1 MSREALSSSRRPDPG
16 QGQDPGQSRVPSF
29 GHRLGRCGGH
39 GLPRQ
44 SHRPQ
49 HGVSMIEVL
58 VGLVIIAVGLLGL
71 MGMQARAL
79 SLQKDSFD
87 RNAAAEMISQLTERM
102 RANHLGFMANR
113 YASSLLPGV
122 AIGTASA
129 CVAATPCTPQTLAAA
144 DLVNWHRSLR
154 ARLPDA
160 GAVVA
165 ASGGAGAAMG
175 AGATSMRITVI
186 WRELNPT
193 SGTDAACTAV
203 SVTDVQYR
211 CLAAEVFP

>member
-1 MSREALSSSRRPDPG
+1 MRRDAGRLSNRGTSR
-16 QGQDPGQSRVPSF
+16 
-29 GHRLGRCGGH
+29 
-39 GLPRQ
+39 
-44 SHRPQ
+44 
-49 HGVSMIEVL
+49 GVSLVEVL

-87 RNAAAEMISQLTERM
+87 RNAAAEMISQLAERM
-102 RANHLGFMANR
+102 RANHLGFMDNR
-113 YASSLLPGV
+113 YASSLLPGATV
-122 AIGTASA
+122 GTAA
-129 CVAATPCTPQTLAAA
+129 GCVSSTPCTPQSLAAL
-144 DLVNWHRSLR
+144 DLVNWHRDLR

-165 ASGGAGAAMG
+165 SSGGPGATLG

-186 WRELNPT
+186 WREANANT
-193 SGTDAACTAV
+193 GTDAACTTV
-203 SVTDVQYR
+203 GVTDLQYR

>member
-1 MSREALSSSRRPDPG
+1 MSL
-16 QGQDPGQSRVPSF
+16 V
-29 GHRLGRCGGH
+29 
-39 GLPRQ
+39 
-44 SHRPQ
+44 
-49 HGVSMIEVL
+49 EVL

-87 RNAAAEMISQLTERM
+87 RSSAAELIAQLAERM

-113 YASSLLPGV
+113 YASSLLPG
-122 AIGTASA
+122 ATIGTAAA
-129 CVAATPCTPQTLAAA
+129 CLSATPCTPQTLAAW
-144 DLVNWHRSLR
+144 DLVNWQRGLR

-160 GAVVA
+160 GAVVT
-165 ASGGAGAAMG
+165 ASGATGAAMG

-186 WRELNPT
+186 WREANANT
-193 SGTDAACTAV
+193 GTDGACTAAG
-203 SVTDVQYR
+203 VTDVQYR